1 MELEILKLIYD
12 YSVNGKLV
20 DVKFIDKI
28 IEIVVS
34 KKSLNNYVRSVQLTN
49 KLDKNDYGVACAA
62 YDLLN
67 MKILVDYE
75 SIQIVM
81 ENESYYDQLFHT
93 LEQVMFRNLTITQYI
108 LHELEHAFQNKQADN
123 KSDDSIEAKLVNAS
137 FALEQAMKNPRFLTA
152 LLNGEIPAKDFIA
165 YMIQNKELYKQYYR
179 LNPTERLAQVNSFRT
194 ITNSIEPIKE
204 YIPNLYEFKQA
215 SLIEEMLR
223 GYQDS
228 WDQGSCPTQVYLF
241 GTGKSTVWNELDF
254 YSQDSSQLMKNV
266 CHKYDLARRLSLGLP
281 VSYDEYNTTDE
292 WLQGTNKFSI

>member
-12 YSVNGKLV
+12 YSANGKLV
-20 DVKFIDKI
+20 DTKFIDKI

-34 KKSLNNYVRSVQLTN
+34 KKSLNNYVRSVQFTN

-62 YDLLN
+62 YDLLS

-75 SIQIVM
+75 SIQIAM
-81 ENESYYDQLFHT
+81 ENRSYYDQLFHT

-108 LHELEHAFQNKQADN
+108 LHELEHAFQNKQADD

-137 FALEQAMKNPRFLTA
+137 FVLEQAMKNPRFLSA
-152 LLNGEIPAKDFIA
+152 LLKGKIPTQDFIA
-165 YMIQNKELYKQYYR
+165 YMVQNKELYKQYYH
-179 LNPTERLAQVNSFRT
+179 LNPVERLAQVNSFRT
-194 ITNSIEPIKE
+194 IINSIEPIKE

-241 GTGKSTVWNELDF
+241 GTGQSNVWNELDF

-266 CHKYDLARRLSLGLP
+266 CDKYNLARRLSLGLP
-281 VSYDEYNTTDE
+281 VSYDEYNRMNK
-292 WLQGTNKFSI
+292 WLQRTNKFNI